1 MPRRLGKAATEAAR
15 AQSPALL
22 PADFSHQIH
31 ARVESRDI
39 GSLHGQALRDYALRQ
54 GISRRDVENLTEDRL
69 RQNVKLQVIE
79 NYELLES

>member
-1 MPRRLGKAATEAAR
+1 MPRRLGKAATKAAKAAK
-15 AQSPALL
+15 AQAL

-39 GSLHGQALRDYALRQ
+39 DGLSHTALRDYALRQ

>member
-1 MPRRLGKAATEAAR
+1 M
-15 AQSPALL
+15 
-22 PADFSHQIH
+22 
-31 ARVESRDI
+31 ESRDI

>member
-1 MPRRLGKAATEAAR
+1 MPRRLGKAATKAAK
-15 AQSPALL
+15 AQALP

-39 GSLHGQALRDYALRQ
+39 DGLSHTALRDYALRQ